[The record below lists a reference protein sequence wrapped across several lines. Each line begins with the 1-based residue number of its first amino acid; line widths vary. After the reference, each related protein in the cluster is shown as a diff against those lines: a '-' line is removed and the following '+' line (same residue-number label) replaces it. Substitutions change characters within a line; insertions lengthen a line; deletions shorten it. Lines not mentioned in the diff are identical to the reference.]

1 MSEHLESITSR
12 EHNTK
17 QLSAFSTDACASLG
31 VTVTNFLKTGRVP
44 HELAEVTARLCRE
57 AQERGLSA
65 DATLREIRG
74 TLAMLLSSCAI
85 TSSDRAALVALA
97 IDECVHAFYG
107 QRG

>member
-1 MSEHLESITSR
+1 MSEQFESATSR
-12 EHNTK
+12 DTSASE
-17 QLSAFSTDACASLG
+17 LSAFSTDACASLG
-31 VTVTNFLKTGRVP
+31 ATVTNILQSGCVP
-44 HELAEVTARLCRE
+44 HELSEVTARLCRE
-57 AQERGLSA
+57 AQARGLSA

-74 TLAMLLSSCAI
+74 TLAGLLRSCTI